1 MKEYA
6 FTKWLVPTLQA
17 DGTER
22 DMVYSE
28 QMGIFTVRGE
38 NQFQK
43 GSIDTQHTVSLLV
56 LKGEISIQTN
66 DKRTVIPAPSYIE
79 FIEPYQWS
87 DLKTDRDFEGCLL
100 ITRREIFLQ
109 AAECIRS
116 KVAAYVYRHVLEPFI
131 PLEKQDLLRIQSHI
145 DMLRHTLQQKEN
157 HFLLEMLENT
167 LRSLILEVWNIIL
180 RMYKQE
186 KRVRAFF
193 PLERYPPSFSI
204 PDAYQLP
211 LSPHRKMVC
220 RPTLRIPRCV
230 IGQVKET
237 LWQDSQPAHQR
248 KPDRRSKSL
257 SAQSG
262 QQRAGRGR
270 KALFL

>member
-6 FTKWLVPTLQA
+6 FTKWLIPTLQA

-22 DMVYSE
+22 DMVYNE

-79 FIEPYQWS
+79 FIEPHQWS

-116 KVAAYVYRHVLEPFI
+116 KVAALCIQTRIGAVYSIGETGSSPDTITYRHVAPH
-131 PLEKQDLLRIQSHI
+131 PSA
-145 DMLRHTLQQKEN
+145 
-157 HFLLEMLENT
+157 
-167 LRSLILEVWNIIL
+167 
-180 RMYKQE
+180 
-186 KRVRAFF
+186 KRESF
-193 PLERYPPSFSI
+193 P
-204 PDAYQLP
+204 A
-211 LSPHRKMVC
+211 
-220 RPTLRIPRCV
+220 
-230 IGQVKET
+230 
-237 LWQDSQPAHQR
+237 
-248 KPDRRSKSL
+248 
-257 SAQSG
+257 
-262 QQRAGRGR
+262 
-270 KALFL
+270 